1 MRLENFRWE
10 PALALTRDYHT
21 DFAAVASLYAWNP
34 WEEASERRRSE
45 WLDQAKQPSADREQ
59 LVHTL
64 LAYNRVIGNSDR
76 ATAHIEALRD
86 PRTRVV
92 IGGQQAGLFGGQL
105 LVLYKALTIIVEAR
119 QASDRLGRPVVPV
132 FWIAGEDHDLDEVNH
147 TYVLTEALVA
157 QKVKLNAEADK
168 KTSVSKWSI
177 DPEAWE
183 EALGQLDQAL
193 MNTEF
198 KPELMERLRTI
209 CAESDTLTDQFARI
223 MAWLFGEYG
232 LVLLDSDDPGIRRL
246 ESELFVQI
254 VQRQEQLETA
264 LASAKSEIE
273 RAGYTAQADIR
284 SGQAHL
290 FVFHEDER
298 LLLAREG
305 GRFTDRKGTVSYT
318 ASELEELASVTPEL
332 LSNNVVTRPLMQEYL
347 FPVLSVVLGPSEIAY
362 WGLLRRAFELFGMQ
376 MPPLVPR
383 YAFTLLEGTVQK
395 QMGKFGLSVNDVVYH
410 LNDRQEQWLSA
421 QGALQLDALF
431 EEAKAKFA
439 ELYDPVIETVSGINP
454 GLRKLGE
461 TNRAKIVEQ
470 IAFLESKSKDA
481 FRTQHESSLRH
492 WERIRMSVL
501 PGGKP
506 QERLYSG
513 FQFWAKYGGGW
524 LRELVDMPLTR
535 DGEHRI
541 VYF

>member
-45 WLDQAKQPSADREQ
+45 WLDQEKRPFADREQ

-64 LAYNRVIGNSDR
+64 RAYNRAIGNSER
-76 ATAHIEALRD
+76 ALAHIEALSD
-86 PRTRVV
+86 PRTQVV

-105 LVLYKALTIIVEAR
+105 LVLYKALTIIVEAK
-119 QASDRLGRPVVPV
+119 QASARLGRTVVPI

-157 QKVKLNAEADK
+157 HKVKLGAEADK

-177 DPEAWE
+177 APEAWE

-198 KPELMERLRTI
+198 KPVLMDRLRSI
-209 CAESDTLTDQFARI
+209 CAESATLTDQFARI
-223 MAWLFGEYG
+223 MAWLFAEYG
-232 LVLLDSDDPGIRRL
+232 LVLLDSDDPGLRRL

-273 RAGYTAQADIR
+273 RVGYTAQADIR

-290 FVFHEDER
+290 FVFHEGER
-298 LLLAREG
+298 LLLGREG
-305 GRFTDRKGTVSYT
+305 DRFTDRKGTVSYT
-318 ASELEELASVTPEL
+318 ASELEELAAVTPEL

-347 FPVLSVVLGPSEIAY
+347 FPVLSVVLGPSELAY
-362 WGLLRRAFELFGMQ
+362 WGLLRGAFEVFGMQ

-395 QMGKFGLSVNDVVYH
+395 QMGKFGLSVDDVIFH
-410 LNDRQEQWLSA
+410 LSDKQEQWLSA

-470 IAFLESKSKDA
+470 IAFLEAKSKDA

-513 FQFWAKYGGGW
+513 FQFWVKYGGGW
-524 LRELVDMPLTR
+524 LRELVEMPLTR